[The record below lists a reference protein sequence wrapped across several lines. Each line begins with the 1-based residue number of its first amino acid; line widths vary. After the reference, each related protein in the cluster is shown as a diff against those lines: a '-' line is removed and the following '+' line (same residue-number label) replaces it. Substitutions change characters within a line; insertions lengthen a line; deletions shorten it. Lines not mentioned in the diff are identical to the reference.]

1 MTERKERFDML
12 HLFAMMYV
20 TLAPV
25 ILAGVFNMIF
35 CKLGV
40 LKSLQIPMDG
50 GRTLSDGNRIFG
62 ENKTWKGF
70 IGYIIWGTVFTVI
83 WGAAI
88 KNTSLCALDFFYI
101 NNENTFAFNLLVGVL
116 LGFAYALFELPN
128 SFIKRRLGI
137 TPGKPAQGITKV
149 IFVFVD
155 QADSIFGCALVVWIF
170 YNLGIWKY
178 IGFVVVG
185 AFTHIIFNMLL
196 YFAHLRKNMF

>member
-1 MTERKERFDML
+1 ML
-12 HLFAMMYV
+12 HLLAMMYV

-40 LKSLQIPMDG
+40 LKFLQVPMDN
-50 GRTLSDGNRIFG
+50 GRILGDGNRIFG
-62 ENKTWKGF
+62 DNKTWKGF
-70 IGYIIWGTVFTVI
+70 IGYIIFGTISTVLWGTI
-83 WGAAI
+83 I
-88 KNTSLCALDFFYI
+88 KNTGLNSLNFFYI
-101 NNENTFAFNLLVGVL
+101 NHENTLAFNVVVGVL

-128 SFIKRRLGI
+128 SFVKRRIGI
-137 TPGKPAQGITKV
+137 DPGKPSTGAQKA

-170 YNLGIWKY
+170 YNLGLPKY
-178 IGFVVVG
+178 IAFVVVG
-185 AFTHIIFNMLL
+185 ALTHIIMNMLL